1 MESECMQPINTILQ
15 DALQRGAS
23 DIFFIAG
30 HCCSFKINGD
40 IVNYNDEKLMPED
53 TAKLIEEI
61 YQFAPQNKYEA
72 FLAEKDDDFSF
83 SIANVGRF
91 RVNVYMQR
99 NSQAA
104 VLRVVRF
111 ELPDMKAL
119 HVPDTIVDLWKT
131 KKGLIL
137 VSGPAG
143 SGKSTTLACLIDKIN
158 QNRNV
163 HIITIEDPIEYLHS
177 HKKSIVSQREV
188 FHDTKGYLS
197 ALRAALREAPE
208 VILVGEMRDLE
219 TMEVAVTAA
228 ETGHLILSTLHTM
241 GAANTVDR
249 MIDVFPSA
257 QQQQI
262 RVQLAM
268 TLQAVISEQL
278 LPATDGSMV
287 PAFEIMI
294 VNPAIRTLIRDGKIH
309 QLDNAIISGKDLG
322 MVSMDDSLCELV
334 KNGKI
339 TKETAINYASNQERC
354 KKKLDDI
361 HP

>member
-1 MESECMQPINTILQ
+1 MQPMSEILQ
-15 DALQRGAS
+15 KAIEENAS
-23 DIFFIAG
+23 DIFLIAG
-30 HCCSFKINGD
+30 HCCAFKINGTILD
-40 IVNYNDEKLMPED
+40 YGEDKLTPED
-53 TAKLIEEI
+53 TASIIQEI
-61 YQFAPQNKYEA
+61 YHFAPQNQYEN
-72 FLAEKDDDFSF
+72 FLKLKDDDFSF
-83 SIANVGRF
+83 SIPNVGRF

-104 VLRVVRF
+104 VLRVVKF
-111 ELPDMKAL
+111 NLPDASLL

-131 KKGLIL
+131 KKGMIL

-143 SGKSTTLACLIDKIN
+143 SGKSTTLACLIDMIN
-158 QNRNV
+158 TQRNV

-188 FHDTKGYLS
+188 YHDTNGYLQ

-268 TLQAVISEQL
+268 TLQAVVSEQL
-278 LPATDGSMV
+278 LPAIDGGMI
-287 PAFEIMI
+287 PAYEIMI
-294 VNPAIRTLIRDGKIH
+294 INPAIRTLIRDGKIH
-309 QLDNAIISGKDLG
+309 QLDNAIIAGKDCG
-322 MVSMDDSLCELV
+322 MITMDDSLCELV
-334 KNGKI
+334 KAGKI
-339 TKETAINYASNQERC
+339 TKDVAMMHASNQERL
-354 KKKLDDI
+354 KKKLDDLR
-361 HP
+361 

>member
-1 MESECMQPINTILQ
+1 MQQVSDILR
-15 DALQRGAS
+15 DALERNAS

-30 HCCSFKINGD
+30 HCCAFKVNGD
-40 IVNYNDEKLMPED
+40 IINYNEERLMPED
-53 TAKLIEEI
+53 TARLIKEI
-61 YQFAPQNKYEA
+61 YEFAPQNNYED
-72 FLAEKDDDFSF
+72 FIEEKDDDFSF
-83 SIANVGRF
+83 SIPNVGRF

-111 ELPDMKAL
+111 ELPDPQQL
-119 HVPDTIVDLWKT
+119 HVPDTIMNLWKT
-131 KKGLIL
+131 KKGMIL

-158 QNRNV
+158 QSRNV

-177 HKKSIVSQREV
+177 HKRSIVSQREV
-188 FHDTKGYLS
+188 FHDTKGYLH

-262 RVQLAM
+262 RIQLSM

-278 LPATDGSMV
+278 LPAIGGGMV
-287 PAFEIMI
+287 PAYEIMI

-309 QLDNAIISGKDLG
+309 QLDNAILSGKDMG
-322 MVSMDDSLCELV
+322 MITMDDCLCDLV
-334 KNGKI
+334 RAEKI
-339 TKETAINYASNQERC
+339 TKETAMMYASNQERC
-354 KKKLDDI
+354 KKKLDEI
-361 HP
+361 R